1 MKGIP
6 GHRTSEHLVEAEAYR
21 RIMSGAAPET
31 LADFAHQVSDW
42 FRETYPT
49 ASPLTPHAVEEQIR
63 DTWHRRHD
71 LIRGG

>member
-21 RIMSGAAPET
+21 RIMSGAAPQT
-31 LADFAHQVSDW
+31 LVVFARQLSEW
-42 FRETYPT
+42 FREAYPA
-49 ASPLTPHAVEEQIR
+49 ASPLTPQAVEQQIR
-63 DTWHRRHD
+63 DTWHRRHE

>member
-1 MKGIP
+1 MKSIP
-6 GHRTSEHLVEAEAYR
+6 GHRTSEHLIEAEAYR

-31 LADFAHQVSDW
+31 LDDFARQLSDW
-42 FRETYPT
+42 FRNMYPT
-49 ASPLTPHAVEEQIR
+49 ASPLAPNAVEEQIR